1 MTPDPHPPAPRQ
13 PTALHPRSLVI
24 GLIAGLGT
32 ACLLAAA
39 PRPDPKV
46 PITAPSANA
55 PAFIDGTPTPW
66 SELTPL
72 LAEASGGTILLELTL
87 DRRLQQR
94 LAKAGLTLTPAA
106 VEAERAELTRQMTAA
121 SDPDT
126 AARTLARIRSQ
137 RGLGDLRF
145 EALIRRSAM
154 LRALVAP
161 AIELPEDL
169 LEQTHAALFGPRVSI
184 RIITVS
190 TEQDAAKLSDE
201 LRNLPTDKR
210 ELAFSEAA
218 LSRSTDESASSGGML
233 PPFAEADPSM
243 PSAVRRTVAG
253 LSVGDVSRVIPL
265 DSGFAVVLLRSRTAG
280 DGSTLDS
287 RREAVT
293 RAARARQERL
303 AMDKLARLIAS
314 EPGVTIPDAGLRW
327 SSEAAG
333 TGLRP

>member
-1 MTPDPHPPAPRQ
+1 MTPDLHPPAPRQ

-24 GLIAGLGT
+24 GLIAGLGA

-161 AIELPEDL
+161 AIEL
-169 LEQTHAALFGPRVSI
+169 QTHAALFGPRVSI

-190 TEQDAAKLSDE
+190 TEQDASKLSEE
-201 LRNLPTDKR
+201 LRNLPPDKR

-218 LSRSTDESASSGGML
+218 LSRSTDESASSGGIL